1 MKKSAFISDL
11 IFTFLSAGLFTL
23 CLFRYLKIALPLA
36 CVLAILCGVL
46 ATASVGAFL
55 QSKRKTYFLKRSDEA
70 QKEKLMRHLLFLS
83 DEGRT
88 KFFLERL
95 SSPEHPAKK
104 FGILRIYTENAL
116 YALRFSYTPVSADEI
131 LRFSR
136 VRTKKQK
143 IVLCRQMDGDAL
155 ELAKRLEMQVLEAPQ
170 VYELCR
176 ECLPAQFLGEE
187 SAEKKRK
194 RHFQLWLSRSNARRF
209 LLAAV
214 LTLASALLS
223 PFPYYYIV
231 FGGVLLLL
239 ALLIR
244 ILGYE

>member
-11 IFTFLSAGLFTL
+11 IFTFLAAALFTL
-23 CLFRYLKIALPLA
+23 CLFRYLKLTLLPASL
-36 CVLAILCGVL
+36 LAIACGLL
-46 ATASVGAFL
+46 AAASVGAFL
-55 QSKRKTYFLKRSDEA
+55 QSKRRTYFLKSSDEA

-88 KFFLERL
+88 RFFLDRL
-95 SSPEHPAKK
+95 STPEHPAKR
-104 FGILRIYTENAL
+104 FGALRIYTKDAL

-143 IVLCRQMDGDAL
+143 LVLCRQADDSAL
-155 ELAKRLEMQVLEAPQ
+155 ALARQLNIKLLAADE
-170 VYELCR
+170 VYALCKNS
-176 ECLPAQFLGEE
+176 LPERFLGEE
-187 SAEKKRK
+187 CAEKKRK
-194 RHFQLWLSRSNARRF
+194 RRMKLWFSKTNARRF

-214 LTLASALLS
+214 LTLVSALLS

-239 ALLIR
+239 ALLVR
-244 ILGYE
+244 ILGYN